1 MSMTIPSLLVPPI
14 AFIIILLSSLG
25 LLGLMGKLS
34 YKPAPGNEANPK
46 PYACGEDG
54 QPVVRPD
61 YAQVYPFAFYFTIL
75 HVVALVATT
84 VPNASTGTLTMALVY
99 VVGAVVGL
107 FVLYR
112 R

>member
-1 MSMTIPSLLVPPI
+1 MPSLLLPPF
-14 AFIIILLSSLG
+14 AFIVVLLASLG
-25 LLGLMGKLS
+25 LLRLMGMLS

-46 PYACGEDG
+46 PYACGENG

-61 YAQVYPFAFYFTIL
+61 YAQVFPFAFYFTIL

-84 VPNASTGTLTMALVY
+84 VPDGSASTIAMALIY
-99 VVGAVVGL
+99 IVGAIVGL

-112 R
+112 K